1 MISVSFLVNRFICSQ
16 TVVLSLSF
24 LLPWP
29 VNVRVVGVYNFL
41 FMRGQLYF
49 TGTISIN
56 SQIQIEIFLIFRVVV
71 SFNKTDVFTRLELFL
86 MEEGSCIDQN

>member
-16 TVVLSLSF
+16 TVVFCLSF
-24 LLPWP
+24 ILPWP
-29 VNVRVVGVYNFL
+29 VNVRVVGVYNCL

-56 SQIQIEIFLIFRVVV
+56 SQIQIEIFLIFGIVV

-86 MEEGSCIDQN
+86 MEEGSCID